1 MAAQTKMI
9 ILTADE
15 DIIRKFSLHKNKNT
29 HIIDLDDVKRIAS
42 NEKDNKNIINLAF
55 LAELS
60 KSVCILLWMT

>member
-1 MAAQTKMI
+1 MARQAKMI

-15 DIIRKFSLHKNKNT
+15 DIIRQFSFDKNKNT
-29 HIIDLDDVKRIAS
+29 RIIDLDDLKKIAS

-60 KSVCILLWMT
+60 KSVCILL